1 MNMIER
7 GRAFVQKM
15 KELVA
20 RSSWGWKR
28 CPHCGSTL
36 TIKNG
41 SYLRHPWTLAGRQE
55 VRIQRH
61 RCQQCGKSYTEELA
75 HLVRGSWY
83 ARAVQRCAVD
93 YWLHGGASLRRAA
106 EWLRSWLGRQ
116 ERWWLWEMA
125 EAQEAGREACH
136 LSASTL
142 QRWLN
147 RAGWKVEQSISGQWA
162 GVESSGQMGADG
174 LWARLR
180 VVGKRVLF
188 LLVDTATGVVWA
200 TAVAAGEEA
209 GEEWERLFARAV
221 VAGLCWRRIGAL
233 VSDGAQ
239 GALSFVRS
247 ALGWVHHQ
255 RCVWHFWR
263 KPLAGEL
270 AKAVAEVAKE
280 SQEALRQELGAL
292 LQAILNASSYVAA
305 EEALARLAA
314 HAYGARL
321 AQKVNEQF
329 DRLLYPLLP
338 AHQGLTRIAPEWLW
352 RDFRLR
358 LSRGR
363 NHGSEERLDR
373 AGLLWMV
380 YHNFTPA
387 QWRSERKR
395 KYKHAGQSPLEVAG
409 AKPGRISYLDALE
422 I

>member
-1 MNMIER
+1 
-7 GRAFVQKM
+7 
-15 KELVA
+15 
-20 RSSWGWKR
+20 
-28 CPHCGSTL
+28 
-36 TIKNG
+36 
-41 SYLRHPWTLAGRQE
+41 
-55 VRIQRH
+55 
-61 RCQQCGKSYTEELA
+61 
-75 HLVRGSWY
+75 
-83 ARAVQRCAVD
+83 
-93 YWLHGGASLRRAA
+93 
-106 EWLRSWLGRQ
+106 
-116 ERWWLWEMA
+116 
-125 EAQEAGREACH
+125 
-136 LSASTL
+136 
-142 QRWLN
+142 
-147 RAGWKVEQSISGQWA
+147 
-162 GVESSGQMGADG
+162 MGADG

-209 GEEWERLFARAV
+209 GEEWERLFARAA

-280 SQEALRQELGAL
+280 SQEALRQELRAL